1 MSFFQIVS
9 HGSVLHFRSSIRT
22 ANSPWPFSGRSLA
35 ASCSRII
42 LCYNSSSQKTRCL
55 WRRPWKVTPQNRRN
69 PLETWDGWRS
79 SWDPDVFLQCAQKVG
94 ELQSICLNIST
105 IIDSV
110 YICNIFKPNSLYI
123 RILIVM
129 HTCIHT
135 YLPTYITLHHITF
148 HYRYRY
154 IYIYIYSSSSILRPW
169 KTHWSCVGV
178 QAFNEVT
185 FKGFERGR
193 TLHLLRP
200 GNQRRWDFYG
210 GSPWRVGE
218 WRWEDVMGKRWRWVE
233 KLYQRFRNTS
243 AKNEWIENTCRGMVP
258 NFGTWSFLKHQ
269 MLTKYNTPKK
279 SNNNWQH
286 VHDKVEEFITI

>member
-79 SWDPDVFLQCAQKVG
+79 SWDPDVFLQRAQKVG

-154 IYIYIYSSSSILRPW
+154 IYIYIQLFLHSSPMENSLVLCWGSGLQWGDLQGFRARQNLALVAPRKSTSLGFLRRVAVEGRWMTLGRCDGKKVKVGWKIVSTFQKHLCEKRMDWKYMSGNGTKLWDVKLLKTSNVDEIQYS
-169 KTHWSCVGV
+169 K
-178 QAFNEVT
+178 
-185 FKGFERGR
+185 
-193 TLHLLRP
+193 
-200 GNQRRWDFYG
+200 
-210 GSPWRVGE
+210 
-218 WRWEDVMGKRWRWVE
+218 E
-233 KLYQRFRNTS
+233 KQ
-243 AKNEWIENTCRGMVP
+243 
-258 NFGTWSFLKHQ
+258 Q
-269 MLTKYNTPKK
+269 
-279 SNNNWQH
+279 
-286 VHDKVEEFITI
+286 